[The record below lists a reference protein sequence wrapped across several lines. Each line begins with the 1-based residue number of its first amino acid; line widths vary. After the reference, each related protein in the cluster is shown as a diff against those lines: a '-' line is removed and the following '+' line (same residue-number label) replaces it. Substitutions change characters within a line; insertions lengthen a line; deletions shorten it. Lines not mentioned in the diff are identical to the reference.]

1 MKKLKQILMAGVMA
15 SILIASTSGMA
26 GGSTAGWVSM
36 GLGAAATLAS
46 SLLAIYSELL
56 VAIWWPN
63 IDAAQLALEYMILDS
78 IKNVK
83 DDWDPEPADNYE
95 KAAEANG
102 GPGGTGGSDEV
113 SCSSVIQTLPF
124 QVAALHNVGIESIGV
139 GPELGD
145 IVAARDAIAEQLAWL
160 QPKGSGTGDDT
171 GAGSCGA
178 PYSFCLRDM
187 DSSEEAA
194 VRSTQKLNEQD
205 FGTAG
210 ITHATLGLRAV
221 QQAIVNDGNSN
232 SSVGKTGADISSDSV
247 NVVLVGNQKPSVQS
261 LSSLIGQEN
270 TVAAMKVVAL
280 MNLELAQRL
289 NQGNMM
295 QGASLTIE
303 AARAFPEVENILK

>member
-1 MKKLKQILMAGVMA
+1 
-15 SILIASTSGMA
+15 
-26 GGSTAGWVSM
+26 
-36 GLGAAATLAS
+36 
-46 SLLAIYSELL
+46 
-56 VAIWWPN
+56 
-63 IDAAQLALEYMILDS
+63 
-78 IKNVK
+78 
-83 DDWDPEPADNYE
+83 
-95 KAAEANG
+95 
-102 GPGGTGGSDEV
+102 
-113 SCSSVIQTLPF
+113 
-124 QVAALHNVGIESIGV
+124 
-139 GPELGD
+139 
-145 IVAARDAIAEQLAWL
+145 
-160 QPKGSGTGDDT
+160 
-171 GAGSCGA
+171 
-178 PYSFCLRDM
+178 M

-221 QQAIVNDGNSN
+221 QQANVNDGNSN